1 MKKWKGL
8 LNYYYFYYRYK
19 FVTVFLSIICVS
31 FVGIIEDAHD
41 LVGIYILTSFIL
53 LPIFETEKERK
64 NNFIIEK
71 IIPISDIKVFFI
83 KATILSIFEIVGV
96 IFLISYILIVKNIG
110 QSVIEVKKICE
121 FAILIIPITLNAGI
135 LKIYS
140 SSLVEEKRNKFVYVV
155 PLIQILL
162 LFGCKQFGYFIQCVN
177 IIITFIVISFCVVR
191 IRNIQII

>member
-1 MKKWKGL
+1 MTNKRRDGNIDSSK
-8 LNYYYFYYRYK
+8 
-19 FVTVFLSIICVS
+19 
-31 FVGIIEDAHD
+31 
-41 LVGIYILTSFIL
+41 
-53 LPIFETEKERK
+53 EKK

-135 LKIYS
+135 LKIYN
-140 SSLVEEKRNKFVYVV
+140 SSLVEEKRNKFVYAV

>member
-1 MKKWKGL
+1 
-8 LNYYYFYYRYK
+8 
-19 FVTVFLSIICVS
+19 
-31 FVGIIEDAHD
+31 
-41 LVGIYILTSFIL
+41 
-53 LPIFETEKERK
+53 
-64 NNFIIEK
+64 
-71 IIPISDIKVFFI
+71 
-83 KATILSIFEIVGV
+83 
-96 IFLISYILIVKNIG
+96 VKNIG

-135 LKIYS
+135 LKIYN
-140 SSLVEEKRNKFVYVV
+140 SSLVEEKRNKFVYAV